1 MAALMAARSSPMG
14 PHMETH
20 FFAYIYCSCMTHM
33 GMLVMQHMF
42 QKAAAISA
50 AIK

>member
-1 MAALMAARSSPMG
+1 MAALMAARSSPMR

-20 FFAYIYCSCMTHM
+20 FFAYIYCCRTHM
-33 GMLVMQHMF
+33 GMLVMQHML

-50 AIK
+50 AIE